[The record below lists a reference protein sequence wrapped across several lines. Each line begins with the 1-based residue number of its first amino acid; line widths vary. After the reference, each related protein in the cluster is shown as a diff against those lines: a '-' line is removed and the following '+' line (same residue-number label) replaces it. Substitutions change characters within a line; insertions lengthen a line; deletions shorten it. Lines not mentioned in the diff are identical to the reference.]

1 MRDILFRDLLE
12 SVQEG
17 AGIMKQQSAADF
29 MNERAR
35 ELSDAVKAWGLIIA
49 NDPQFSALLNTL
61 NEWSENMAKIELEDL
76 LMNDILTA
84 GLPTPKR
91 QYKFHSSRRWLA
103 DFAWPESLLIVEVN
117 GMTHVA
123 SRGHTSFSGIHRDY
137 EKNNC
142 AQLMGYV
149 YLQFDKEMVED
160 GTAIRAICDY
170 LGRCEG

>member
-1 MRDILFRDLLE
+1 MLFRDLLE

-17 AGIMKQQSAADF
+17 AGIMKASEPEVYRFSRLNIAATNTVIDDI
-29 MNERAR
+29 ERIQGYM
-35 ELSDAVKAWGLIIA
+35 KA
-49 NDPQFSALLNTL
+49 S
-61 NEWSENMAKIELEDL
+61 ELEDL
-76 LMNDILTA
+76 LMLEIEAA

-91 QYKFHSSRRWLA
+91 QYKFHSSRKFLA
-103 DFAWPESLLIVEVN
+103 DFAFVEHRLIVEVN

-170 LGRCEG
+170 LGRCEE